1 MTIVINLGLH
11 TGCIGGIFITGIFGN
26 FYTKRGGI
34 FDFQNGNSRWPCL
47 KPWPCGLVL
56 VMVLSSKPRLSCVMC
71 DFLQQ
76 LSVNF
81 LQNTVNQPLHSVSR
95 A

>member
-34 FDFQNGNSRWPCL
+34 FDFQNGNSRWPWFRVAV
-47 KPWPCGLVL
+47 PD
-56 VMVLSSKPRLSCVMC
+56 RLIIPKFC
-71 DFLQQ
+71 D
-76 LSVNF
+76 
-81 LQNTVNQPLHSVSR
+81 